1 MNNSFNVASQVGYI
15 MKQIYPP
22 VLMAIGIP
30 GNILSIIILLKLR
43 STQRSIYLVCLACAD
58 LLVLCVSVLPDWI
71 GGILT
76 FHLRDVYSIVCRL
89 QTFGMYSSIQF
100 SSWILVLV
108 TTERV
113 VSVIYPHRVRIVFSL
128 QRTLI
133 SVILT
138 IVGILSLNVHF
149 IIGLPRD
156 NITEN
161 LTENHTDSHCF
172 VREYVNTFYV
182 NVWPWVDLLISF
194 LLPCVFLLTGN
205 IIIIYRLRR
214 NSRKDVYTC
223 RVAVVTQALA
233 IEARRGQASVVTKR
247 VIVLNVIYIIC
258 MLPACLFA
266 VVMPYWFSDSYSSE
280 NGVSDLLAAIVTML
294 MFVNSSVN
302 FLLYIF
308 LGERFR
314 KELFSMITCGYS
326 DVFKG

>member
-1 MNNSFNVASQVGYI
+1 

-30 GNILSIIILLKLR
+30 GNILSIIILMKLR

-71 GGILT
+71 GGILM

-89 QTFGMYSSIQF
+89 QTFGMYSSIQL

-128 QRTLI
+128 QRTFV

-138 IVGILSLNVHF
+138 IIGILSLNLHF

-182 NVWPWVDLLISF
+182 NVWPWIDLLISF
-194 LLPCVFLLTGN
+194 ILPCVFLLIGN

-223 RVAVVTQALA
+223 RVAVVTQTGA
-233 IEARRGQASVVTKR
+233 IEARRGKASVVTKR

-314 KELFSMITCGYS
+314 KELFSMITCGYNNA
-326 DVFKG
+326 FKG

>member
-1 MNNSFNVASQVGYI
+1 MNNSFNVASQVSYR

-89 QTFGMYSSIQF
+89 QTFGMYSSIQL

-138 IVGILSLNVHF
+138 IVGILSINLHF

-182 NVWPWVDLLISF
+182 NVWPWIDLLISF

-214 NSRKDVYTC
+214 NSRKHVYTC

-233 IEARRGQASVVTKR
+233 IEARRGKASVVTKR
-247 VIVLNVIYIIC
+247 VIVLNMIYIIC

-280 NGVSDLLAAIVTML
+280 NGVSDLLAALVTML

-314 KELFSMITCGYS
+314 KELFSMITCWYNNA
-326 DVFKG
+326 FKG